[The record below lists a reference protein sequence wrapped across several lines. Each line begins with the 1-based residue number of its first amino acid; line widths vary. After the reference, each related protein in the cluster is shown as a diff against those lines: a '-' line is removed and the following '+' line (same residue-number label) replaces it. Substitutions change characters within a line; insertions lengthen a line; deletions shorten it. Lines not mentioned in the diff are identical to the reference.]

1 MAWYPDG
8 ERMELQPESDG
19 QPAIVPTQVI
29 LHSIAAPWTPRRM
42 YEYWRDSTALESH
55 FGVGFDGRVA
65 QFVGTQTRADA
76 NMHANRRPDGTG
88 AVSVETASNLDH
100 TDPWTDAQVQAL
112 VRLGVWL
119 HRQHG
124 IPLRVCRSHDDPG
137 FGYHRLY
144 PQWSDGGTA
153 CPGDA
158 RVRQFREAVLP
169 GIAAAVGGGHGGGS
183 TGGGGP
189 AQGTPLPPP
198 PQSGGSQDTAP
209 ARHRVTINGLEYG
222 WGAHGP
228 QVREVGEALVAAGH
242 GDHYRSG
249 PDEDWRDADTLNYRD
264 YQRSLGYS
272 GADADGVPG
281 ETSLRRLLGR
291 LPSPRRVS
299 LAHVVAA
306 ARTDPGAAQGH
317 TTYGGEARIVEQ
329 ALADEG
335 LLERRWVDGS
345 FGTRTV
351 EAYAA
356 FQRSLGYRGADAN
369 GIPGQRSL
377 RALGER
383 RGFDVT
389 D

>member
-1 MAWYPDG
+1 MAWYPG
-8 ERMELQPESDG
+8 AERMELQPESDG

-42 YEYWRDSTALESH
+42 YEYWRDSTNLESH
-55 FGVGFDGRVA
+55 FGVGFDGAVG
-65 QFVGTQTRADA
+65 QFIGTRTRADA
-76 NMHANRRPDGTG
+76 NYGANRRADGTG
-88 AVSVETASNLDH
+88 AVSVESASNLDH
-100 TDPWTDAQVQAL
+100 TDPWTAEQLHAL
-112 VRLGVWL
+112 VELGAWL
-119 HRQHG
+119 ARTHD
-124 IPLRVCRSHDDPG
+124 IPVRVCRAHDDPG
-137 FGYHRLY
+137 FGHHRLF
-144 PQWSDGGTA
+144 PQWSTSGTA

-158 RVRQFREAVLP
+158 RVRQFHDAVLP
-169 GIAAAVGGGHGGGS
+169 GIAARIRN
-183 TGGGGP
+183 
-189 AQGTPLPPP
+189 GTPLPPP
-198 PQSGGSQDTAP
+198 RPEGDTTGTP
-209 ARHRVTINGLEYG
+209 VRRRVTINGLEYG
-222 WGAHGP
+222 YGAHGP
-228 QVREVGEALVAAGH
+228 QVREVGEALVAAGF
-242 GDHYRSG
+242 GGHYRSG
-249 PDEDWRDADTLNYRD
+249 PDEDWRDPDTLNYRD
-264 YQRSLGYS
+264 YQRSLGYR

-306 ARTDPGAAQGH
+306 ARTDPGAEQGH
-317 TTYGGEARIVEQ
+317 RTYGEETRIVEQ

-351 EAYAA
+351 AAYAA
-356 FQRSLGYRGADAN
+356 FQRALGYRGTDAN

-377 RALGER
+377 RELGER